1 LIAGLVL
8 AAGAGTRFG
17 SRSKLLADLGGR
29 PVVEHAV
36 LAACAVA
43 ELERVV
49 VVLGAAA
56 DDVLTQVKFGRA
68 EPVVCPNWADGQAAS
83 LRCGL
88 QALADAERAIVV
100 LGDQPSVT
108 PAVIRRFLDQPGG
121 TRACYRGVPGHP
133 VVLGPEQLH
142 RLDEL
147 SGDEGARSLLG
158 AGEMIECSDLASGR
172 DVDTPDDLEAMRHEA
187 RAVI

>member
-17 SRSKLLADLGGR
+17 SPSKLLADLGGR
-29 PVVEHAV
+29 PVLEHAV
-36 LAACAVA
+36 SAACAVR

-56 DDVLTQVKFGRA
+56 DDVLARVKLGRG
-68 EPVVCPNWADGQAAS
+68 EPVVCANWADGQAAS
-83 LRCGL
+83 LRCGMESL
-88 QALADAERAIVV
+88 SGATRVIVL

-108 PAVIRRFLDQPGG
+108 PAVIGRFLDQPGG

-133 VVLGPEQLH
+133 VVLGSEQLR
-142 RLDEL
+142 RLGEL
-147 SGDEGARSLLG
+147 SGDVGARSLLR
-158 AGEMIECSDLASGR
+158 AGGMIECSDLASGR
-172 DVDTPDDLEAMRHEA
+172 DVYTPDDLEAMRDEA
-187 RAVI
+187 RAVL